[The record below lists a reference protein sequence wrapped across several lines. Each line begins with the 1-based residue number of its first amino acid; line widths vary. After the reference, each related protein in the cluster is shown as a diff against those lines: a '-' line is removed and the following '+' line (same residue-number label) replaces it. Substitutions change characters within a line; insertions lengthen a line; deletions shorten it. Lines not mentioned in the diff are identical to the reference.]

1 MMSASV
7 RLLAAFVALG
17 LFLPG
22 ARIPAAVPDSLLPGR
37 QREAIVDPFFTLAL
51 SNAGIESLRRT
62 GGAYGTEYILPGR
75 SLGRLILRY
84 RLGSG
89 PWQEISTGSPGMK
102 SLGRS
107 EKGTGIYLY
116 AISQTVMFKGRAQ
129 LEIGHL
135 LTLQGDSLSWLIRLR
150 NMADST
156 LEIGDLAIPLPFNN
170 QYTGSGTE
178 IFEKRVIR
186 HHYIGG
192 PASFLYWMRPNGTGP
207 YLVMTPKKGTG
218 LEYYNLEE
226 QGKEMPAL
234 FSVYVHS
241 GKSGLEETRGTWRLR
256 HTSLKLS
263 PRKERLSEATYGFTF
278 RWAADFNGVREVLY
292 RNGLV
297 DVRVVPGMTV
307 PNDLVARIAIRT
319 RQTIQALEAEYP
331 SETRITPAGIR
342 EENIALYDIAFSHL
356 GENLL
361 TLRYGEGES
370 MPLEFFVTEP
380 LEVLIKKRASFLVSN
395 QQHRERDRWY
405 NGLFSQW
412 DMREGVL
419 RGPDNPD
426 GFLGWWGYVLA
437 CDDPALCKAPFLAL
451 KNVRYPNRREIKA
464 LEYYINNYVW
474 GRLQYT
480 EKDTPYPYGIF
491 GVPNW
496 YENRNKRDGVKE
508 KGEGLHHVWRTY
520 DYPHLVMLY
529 FHMYQIAKMYPE
541 LAGNTDRFRY
551 LERAYG
557 TARAMFTVPEM
568 IFPVHEAIK
577 WASCNEL
584 VLVEVIDSLEAEGF
598 HHEAGLLR
606 EEWEKKVKYFLYDNP
621 YPYRSEYR
629 FDATAFESTEAFADY
644 ALSRGMKPDS
654 NLWYDNTQRT
664 WYSHPVITAAHA
676 REFMERQ
683 MSANLASRGV
693 IEPVYYLL
701 GSDYRGESARYT
713 LSYMSQ
719 MGGWAVL
726 DYALHF
732 SQDPQEYLRVGYAS
746 ILSSWALMNTG
757 TRGSNYGYWYP
768 GPENDGAA
776 GWAFEPQKYTR
787 TWIRK
792 EQGRGAWFYDGEI
805 DLGYGGG
812 LRAAATIVV
821 DDSLFGRITYGGWS
835 HEMADSMEVIPR
847 DGVRQ
852 RLHIVRPGLRFHMLL
867 DRDGYALERPILIK
881 EDLSQIRFTLENR
894 SGDGHKTSVQ
904 FLGLPAGQYHIVVD
918 GIPVEVLSIAGLE
931 ACSVSVP
938 VGRTG
943 ANSVVL
949 LSRE

>member
-1 MMSASV
+1 MSPGD
-7 RLLAAFVALG
+7 RLLAAVVAMVLS
-17 LFLPG
+17 LPG
-22 ARIPAAVPDSLLPGR
+22 AFVLAGGSDSLVPGR
-37 QREAIVDPFFTLAL
+37 QREAVVDPFFTLTV
-51 SNAGIESLRRT
+51 SSGGIESLRRT
-62 GGAYGTEYILPGR
+62 GGAYGTEYILPGKI
-75 SLGRLILRY
+75 LGELVLRY
-84 RLGSG
+84 RVGSG
-89 PWQEISTGSPGMK
+89 LWQEISTGSPGMK
-102 SLGRS
+102 SIGRS
-107 EKGTGIYLY
+107 EKGTGVYRY
-116 AISQTVMFKGRAQ
+116 AISQTVMFRGRVQ
-129 LEIGHL
+129 IEVGHL

-150 NMADST
+150 NMTDST
-156 LEIGDLAIPLPFNN
+156 LEIGDLAVPLPFNN
-170 QYTGSGTE
+170 EYAGSGPE
-178 IFEKRVIR
+178 IFEKRVIK

-207 YLVMTPKKGTG
+207 YLVMTPKKGTA
-218 LEYYNLEE
+218 LEYYDLVE
-226 QGKEMPAL
+226 QGKGIPSL

-241 GKSGLEETRGTWRLR
+241 GKSGPEQTRGTWRLR
-256 HTSLKLS
+256 HTSLKL
-263 PRKERLSEATYGFTF
+263 PPKKETLNEGTYGFTF
-278 RWAADFNGVREVLY
+278 RWAQDFNGVREVLY

-297 DVRVVPGMTV
+297 DVRVIPGMTV
-307 PNDLVARIAIRT
+307 PNDLVARVAIRT

-331 SETRITPAGIR
+331 SETRITPAGTRGKDIV
-342 EENIALYDIAFSHL
+342 LYDIAFSHL

-361 TLRYGEGES
+361 TLRYGEGEA

-419 RGPDNPD
+419 RGPDDPD
-426 GFLGWWGYVLA
+426 GFVGWWGYVLA

-451 KNVRYPNRREIKA
+451 KNVKYPNRREIKA

-496 YENRNKRDGVKE
+496 YENRNKKEGVKE

-529 FHMYQIAKMYPE
+529 FHMYQIAKMYPA
-541 LAGNTDRFRY
+541 LAGSVDRFRY

-557 TARAMFTVPEM
+557 TAKAMFTVPEK

-577 WASCNEL
+577 WAAYNEL
-584 VLVEVIDSLEAEGF
+584 VVVDLIDSLEAEGF
-598 HHEAGLLR
+598 HQEAGGLR

-621 YPYRSEYR
+621 YPYRSEYS
-629 FDATAFESTEAFADY
+629 FDATAFESTEAFAGY
-644 ALSRGMKPDS
+644 ALTRGMKPDS
-654 NLWYDNTQRT
+654 NLWYDNVQRT
-664 WYSHPVITAAHA
+664 WYSHPVITAGDA

-683 MSANLASRGV
+683 MAANLACRGV
-693 IEPVYYLL
+693 IEPAYYLL

-719 MGGWAVL
+719 MGGWALL

-732 SQDPQEYLRVGYAS
+732 NQDPQEYLRLGYAS

-757 TRGSNYGYWYP
+757 VRESNYGYWYP
-768 GPENDGAA
+768 GPENDGAS
-776 GWAFEPQKYTR
+776 GWAFEPQKYAR

-805 DLGYGGG
+805 DLGYGGA
-812 LRAAATIVV
+812 LRAAATIVA
-821 DDSLFGRITYGGWS
+821 DDSLFGRIAYGGWCNGK
-835 HEMADSMEVIPR
+835 ADSLEVIPR

-852 RLHIVRPGLRFHMLL
+852 RLHIVRPGLRFNMLL
-867 DRDGYALERPILIK
+867 DRDGYSLERPILIK
-881 EDLSQIRFTLENR
+881 EDLSAIRFSLENR
-894 SGDGHKTSVQ
+894 SGESHRTSVR
-904 FLGLPAGQYHIVVD
+904 FLGLPAGRYRVEMD
-918 GIPVEVLSIAGLE
+918 GLPVEVFSIAGLE
-931 ACSVSVP
+931 GRSVSVP
-938 VGRTG
+938 IGRST
-943 ANSVVL
+943 ANNVVL
-949 LSRE
+949 LRLE